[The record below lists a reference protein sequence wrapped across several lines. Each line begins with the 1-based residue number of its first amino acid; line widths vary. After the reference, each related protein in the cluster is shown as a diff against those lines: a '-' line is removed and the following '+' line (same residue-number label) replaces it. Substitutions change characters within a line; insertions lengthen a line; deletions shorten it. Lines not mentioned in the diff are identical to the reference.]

1 MFAPSRLPDR
11 ERALVGFH
19 AINHLTVTAATLLSI
34 LGNIRGKAVDAHA
47 PINRQPFSMRDTT
60 AMPGAT
66 HPHDLS

>member
-1 MFAPSRLPDR
+1 MAQRG
-11 ERALVGFH
+11 ANIGGFY